1 MDPGGRGCG
10 HLGLLISIYAWL
22 QPATTTG
29 SATTD
34 VNQVMTFAYTAKV
47 EPTPAYQSTR
57 VESPQPVFR
66 KQASVVDF
74 SFAYRGDPGT
84 VAATANLSTGTGWKW
99 SLPMV
104 DAQEAPDGVFTGSA
118 ALDLDALE
126 RRAIEGTRA
135 AGVGMTD
142 LTITIAPVVTTETGE
157 FRPELPLTLD
167 SQSLSIQGGD
177 PAALEVRQTTQE
189 SSNTPTANSI
199 TVLGLSIGIWP
210 LRIGGLLLILAG
222 LGAVIWLRTLP
233 ALDPAAKAAATRRR
247 YKELIVPVTDV
258 VTPNLPVFDVP
269 DVEALA
275 RLAKRYALL
284 IFFWTDGQNDVYFV
298 QDETAMYR
306 CVLPL
311 SPTDQP
317 PTTAAPRST

>member
-1 MDPGGRGCG
+1 
-10 HLGLLISIYAWL
+10 
-22 QPATTTG
+22 
-29 SATTD
+29 
-34 VNQVMTFAYTAKV
+34 MTFAYTAKV